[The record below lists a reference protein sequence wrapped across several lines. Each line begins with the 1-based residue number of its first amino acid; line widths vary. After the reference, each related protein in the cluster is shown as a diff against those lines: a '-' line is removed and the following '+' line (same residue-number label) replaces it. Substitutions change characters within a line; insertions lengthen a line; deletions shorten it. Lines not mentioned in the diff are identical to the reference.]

1 MVDGYSEPNMED
13 LDMLQLTENAT
24 TIVRSI
30 AEQSEGAEGAG
41 LRLAANAEPDGAL
54 SAALVPTAEAED
66 QVIEQEGARI
76 FLDQGAAAE
85 LDDKVLDAG
94 MDDTG
99 NVQFG
104 ISLQG

>member
-1 MVDGYSEPNMED
+1 MED

-30 AEQSEGAEGAG
+30 SEQAQGAG

-54 SAALVPTAEAED
+54 SAALVPEPEGAD
-66 QVIEQEGARI
+66 QVIEQEGARV

-94 MDDTG
+94 MDDSG

-104 ISLQG
+104 ISQQG

>member
-1 MVDGYSEPNMED
+1 
-13 LDMLQLTENAT
+13 MLQLTENAT

-30 AEQSEGAEGAG
+30 SEQSQGAG
-41 LRLAANAEPDGAL
+41 LRLASGAEPDGAL

-66 QVIEQEGARI
+66 QVIEQEGARV

-94 MDDTG
+94 MDDSG

-104 ISLQG
+104 ISLQA

>member
-1 MVDGYSEPNMED
+1 MED

-30 AEQSEGAEGAG
+30 SEQAQGAG

-66 QVIEQEGARI
+66 QVVEQEGARV
-76 FLDQGAAAE
+76 FLDPAAAAE

-94 MDDTG
+94 MDDSG

-104 ISLQG
+104 ISQQA

>member
-1 MVDGYSEPNMED
+1 MED

-30 AEQSEGAEGAG
+30 SEQSQGAG
-41 LRLAANAEPDGAL
+41 LRLASNAEPDGAL

-66 QVIEQEGARI
+66 QVIEQEGAKV

-94 MDDTG
+94 MDASG

-104 ISLQG
+104 ISQQG